1 MARHFGF
8 CFFVLVMYFA
18 SSNSIAQAVNAP
30 VGLVPAGLDEGDEF
44 YIIFVSSQTTLGNLT
59 PAQFNTFANNTAD
72 LDTDTASLDWTMIMG
87 HDDGTLTT
95 TSAFSDTTVPIY
107 NTNGD
112 KIGDDRADLFD
123 GSLDASISYD
133 ESGVDV
139 GSVGVYVGITA
150 VGANLIAQG
159 DNTLGGNDTSNDG
172 CALGRSDRTT
182 GQAWALNVSGDQG
195 CDDDSYSIY
204 AISPLLKV
212 ASDDPVAE
220 IEPPKFGLS
229 SVTLRVGET
238 TRFDIVS
245 GSPTYD
251 MMIMGP
257 ESVADITLNERRL
270 TITGREVGMIQVRI
284 DQAMGPSGYLP
295 VTVLPSLEQETI
307 AQLPQLGG
315 NPDDNDLAEF
325 SGGVTDSVDERYY
338 QGGVFYVGE
347 ELSIDFAI
355 SPQPEHIGQMA
366 RIIIAL
372 RLDSA
377 PGLAF
382 LFDEGGEVVPFQG
395 EPMTG
400 YTELTL
406 ESDNLIELTTAS
418 PLIFTEELVD
428 GYELFIGYELLATG
442 ELFYAPQALRFEVA
456 NWIWWGH

>member
-72 LDTDTASLDWTMIMG
+72 LDTDTASLNWTMIMG

-112 KIGDDRADLFD
+112 KIGDNRADLFD

-133 ESGVDV
+133 ESGVNV

-159 DNTLGGNDTSNDG
+159 DNTLGGNDSSNDG
-172 CALGRSDRTT
+172 CALGRSDRVT

-195 CDDDSYSIY
+195 CDDDSYRIY

-212 ASDDPVAE
+212 PPDDPFAE
-220 IEPPKFGLS
+220 TDPPKLGLS

-238 TRFDIVS
+238 SRLDIKS
-245 GSPTYD
+245 GFPAYQ

-257 ESVADITLNERRL
+257 ESIADITLQDRRL
-270 TITGREVGMIQVRI
+270 TITGREVGMTEVRI
-284 DQAMGPSGYLP
+284 DQARGPSRYLP

-307 AQLPQLGG
+307 SQLPQLSS
-315 NPDDNDLAEF
+315 NPDANDQAVF
-325 SGGVTDSVDERYY
+325 SGGITDSVDDRYY

-355 SPQPEHIGQMA
+355 SPKPEHHGQMA
-366 RIIIAL
+366 RVVIAL

-377 PGLAF
+377 PDSTF

-395 EPMTG
+395 EPMAG

-406 ESDNLIELTTAS
+406 EADNLIELTTSA
-418 PLIFTEELVD
+418 PLIFSAELVD

-442 ELFYAPQALRFEVA
+442 ELFYEPQALRFEVA
-456 NWIWWGH
+456 NWQ